1 MLAGHLEALESG
13 KRTRALDSYDDMVR
27 LAASLEKVPAMH
39 RIEVGKWLL
48 ERLQRPAEKPHTWW
62 ALGRVGARRPLY
74 GSAHTVVP
82 AEIAAGWLEAILA
95 LDWKRVEPAAF
106 AAAQIARLTGDR
118 GLDLPPELRDTVVR
132 RLTAGRAPSSWI
144 ALVRDGGRLDDA
156 DQRRSFGEALPPGL
170 RLID

>member
-1 MLAGHLEALESG
+1 M
-13 KRTRALDSYDDMVR
+13 
-27 LAASLEKVPAMH
+27 
-39 RIEVGKWLL
+39 
-48 ERLQRPAEKPHTWW
+48 
-62 ALGRVGARRPLY
+62 
-74 GSAHTVVP
+74 VP
-82 AEIAAGWLEAILA
+82 AEIAAGWLEAVLA

-118 GLDLPPELRDTVVR
+118 GLDLSPELRDTVVR